1 VGTKK
6 AVQYRNI
13 IRILG
18 LLVTLLSGT
27 MLPPALVSA
36 IYRDGGGV
44 PFLLSF
50 LFCLAAGVLTWY
62 PNRNQKGDLRARE
75 GFLIVVL
82 FWTVLASFSA
92 IPLLLLDAPNLSVT
106 DAFFESFSGLTTTG
120 ATVLT
125 GLDSMSHAVLFYRQQ
140 LQWLGGMGIIVL
152 AVAVL
157 PMLGIGGMQLYRAET
172 PGPVKDSKM
181 TPRIADTA
189 KHLWYI
195 YLSLTILCGVAYW
208 LAGMSAFDAICHA
221 FSTIAI
227 GGFSTHDAS
236 MGYFNSPAINLVCV
250 VFLIIAGVNF
260 ALHYAAV
267 QNRSFKSYI
276 FDPEF
281 KVFISIQIVLT
292 LVCFTVLMTEGTY
305 NDADRALD
313 QALFQ
318 SVSISTTAGFATTSF
333 ADWPTLL
340 PILLIFS
347 SFIGGCA
354 GSTGGG
360 MKVIRVFLLYL
371 QGVRELN
378 KLVHPKA
385 IFSIKLG
392 KKALPPRV
400 IEAVWGFF
408 SAYAAVFVICM
419 LLLIASGIDDI
430 TAFTAVA
437 ACLNNLGPGLGEV
450 ASNFASIND
459 FSKWV
464 LIVAMLFGRLEIFT
478 LLVLFTPAFWRS

>member
-1 VGTKK
+1 M
-6 AVQYRNI
+6 A
-13 IRILG
+13 
-18 LLVTLLSGT
+18 LLSVT
-27 MLPPALVSA
+27 MLPPALVSL

-44 PFLLSF
+44 PFIMGF
-50 LFCLAAGVLTWY
+50 LWCLFTGFFAWY
-62 PNRNQKGDLRARE
+62 PNRNQKTDLRARE

-82 FWTVLASFSA
+82 FWLVLASFSA
-92 IPLLLLDAPNLSVT
+92 IPFILLEQPSLSIT

-120 ATVLT
+120 ATILKHIE
-125 GLDSMSHAVLFYRQQ
+125 GLPHAVLWYRQQ

-157 PMLGIGGMQLYRAET
+157 PMLGVGGMQLYRAET

-195 YLSLTILCGVAYW
+195 YLSLTVVCAAAYW
-208 LAGMSAFDAICHA
+208 VAGMSGFDAICHS

-250 VFLIIAGVNF
+250 FFLVIAGVNF
-260 ALHYAAV
+260 ALHYSVV
-267 QNRSFKSYI
+267 QSKSLKNY
-276 FDPEF
+276 FYDPEF
-281 KVFISIQIVLT
+281 KVFIAIQVVLT
-292 LVCFTVLMTEGTY
+292 LICFTVLMTSGTY
-305 NDADRALD
+305 QDADQAFD

-340 PILLIFS
+340 PVLLIFS

-360 MKVIRVFLLYL
+360 MKVVRVLLLYL
-371 QGVRELN
+371 QGLRELN

-385 IFSIKLG
+385 IFSIKMG
-392 KKALPPRV
+392 KKVLPDRV
-400 IEAVWGFF
+400 VEAVWGFF
-408 SAYAAVFVICM
+408 SAYAAVFVVCM
-419 LLLIASGIDDI
+419 LLLLATGMDDI

-437 ACLNNLGPGLGEV
+437 ATINNLGPGLGEV
-450 ASNFASIND
+450 AANFADIGD
-459 FSKWV
+459 TSKWV
-464 LIVAMLFGRLEIFT
+464 LIMAMLFGRLEIFT
-478 LLVLFTPAFWRS
+478 LLVLFTPAFWRT

>member
-1 VGTKK
+1 M
-6 AVQYRNI
+6 QYRNI

-18 LLVTLLSGT
+18 LLVTLLSVT
-27 MLPPALVSA
+27 MLPPALVSL

-44 PFLLSF
+44 SFLMAFVFCLVTGLLS
-50 LFCLAAGVLTWY
+50 WY
-62 PNRNQKGDLRARE
+62 PNRAEKGDLRARE

-92 IPLLLLDAPNLSVT
+92 VPLLLLDKPDLSLA

-120 ATVLT
+120 ATILT
-125 GLDSMSHAVLFYRQQ
+125 QIDGLPHAVLFYRQQ

-195 YLSLTILCGVAYW
+195 YLTLTILCSIAYW
-208 LAGMSAFDAICHA
+208 LAGMSVFDAICHA

-236 MGYFNSPAINLVCV
+236 IGYFNSPAINLVCV
-250 VFLIIAGVNF
+250 FFLIIAGVNF

-267 QNRSFKSYI
+267 HSRSIKSY
-276 FDPEF
+276 FYDPEF
-281 KVFISIQIVLT
+281 KAFIAIQVVLT
-292 LVCFTVLMTEGTY
+292 LICFTVLMITGEYSETGQ
-305 NDADRALD
+305 ALD

-360 MKVIRVFLLYL
+360 MKVVRVLLLYL
-371 QGVRELN
+371 QGIRELN

-385 IFSIKLG
+385 VFTIKLG
-392 KKALPPRV
+392 RKALPSKV
-400 IEAVWGFF
+400 VEAIWGFF

-419 LLLIASGIDDI
+419 LALLAAGMDDI

-450 ASNFASIND
+450 AANFASISD

-464 LIVAMLFGRLEIFT
+464 LIIAMLFGRLEIFT

>member
-1 VGTKK
+1 
-6 AVQYRNI
+6 VQYKNI

-18 LLVTLLSGT
+18 LLVSLLSVT
-27 MLPPALVSA
+27 MVPPAFVSLL
-36 IYRDGGGV
+36 YRDGGGV
-44 PFLLSF
+44 PFILAF
-50 LFCLAAGVLTWY
+50 IFCLVAGIVAWY
-62 PNRNQKGDLRARE
+62 PFRSCKDDLRARE

-82 FWTVLASFSA
+82 FWIVLASFSA
-92 IPLLLLDAPNLSVT
+92 IPLLLLEQPNLSVAN
-106 DAFFESFSGLTTTG
+106 AFFESFSGLTTTG
-120 ATVLT
+120 ATILT
-125 GLDSMSHAVLFYRQQ
+125 NIDSLPHAVLFYRQQ
-140 LQWLGGMGIIVL
+140 LQWVGGMGIIVL

-195 YLSLTILCGVAYW
+195 YLALTIACAISYW
-208 LAGMSAFDAICHA
+208 LAGMSAFDAICHS

-236 MGYFNSPAINLVCV
+236 MGYFNSPQINLVCV
-250 VFLIIAGVNF
+250 FFLIIAGVNF
-260 ALHYAAV
+260 ALHFAV
-267 QNRSFKSYI
+267 VQTRSLKTYF

-281 KVFISIQIVLT
+281 KVFLCIQ
-292 LVCFTVLMTEGTY
+292 LVITFICFVVLMATGTY
-305 NDADRALD
+305 EDADTALD

-318 SVSISTTAGFATTSF
+318 SVSMSTTAGFSTTSF
-333 ADWPTLL
+333 AEWPTLL
-340 PILLIFS
+340 PILLIFA

-360 MKVIRVFLLYL
+360 MKVIRVLLLYL
-371 QGVRELN
+371 QGLRELN

-385 IFSIKLG
+385 VFTIKLG
-392 KKALPPRV
+392 NKALPNRV
-400 IEAVWGFF
+400 VEAIWGFF

-419 LLLIASGIDDI
+419 LLLLAAGMDDI
-430 TAFTAVA
+430 SAFTAVA
-437 ACLNNLGPGLGEV
+437 ACLNNLGPGLGQV
-450 ASNFASIND
+450 AANFSEIND

-464 LIVAMLFGRLEIFT
+464 LIAAMLFGRLEIFT

>member
-1 VGTKK
+1 M
-6 AVQYRNI
+6 QYRNI

-18 LLVTLLSGT
+18 LLVALLSVT
-27 MLPPALVSA
+27 MLPPAIVSMV
-36 IYRDGGGV
+36 YRDGGGV
-44 PFLLSF
+44 PFLLGF
-50 LFCLAAGVLTWY
+50 LWCLITGFLAWY
-62 PNRNQKGDLRARE
+62 PNRSEKTDLRARE

-82 FWTVLASFSA
+82 FWVVLASFSA
-92 IPLLLLDAPNLSVT
+92 IPLILLEQPSLSVT

-120 ATVLT
+120 ATILKHIE
-125 GLDSMSHAVLFYRQQ
+125 GLPHAVLWYRQQ

-195 YLSLTILCGVAYW
+195 YLSLTIACATAYW
-208 LAGMSAFDAICHA
+208 LAGMSGFDAICHA

-236 MGYFNSPAINLVCV
+236 MGYFNSPTINLVCV
-250 VFLIIAGVNF
+250 FFLVIAGVNF
-260 ALHYAAV
+260 ALHYAVV
-267 QNRSFKSYI
+267 QSKSLKNY
-276 FDPEF
+276 FYDPEF
-281 KVFISIQIVLT
+281 KVFIAIQVVLT
-292 LVCFTVLMTEGTY
+292 LICFTVLMTHGTY
-305 NDADRALD
+305 LDADQAFD

-318 SVSISTTAGFATTSF
+318 SVSISTTAGFSTTSF

-340 PILLIFS
+340 PVLLIFS

-360 MKVIRVFLLYL
+360 MKVVRVLLLYL
-371 QGVRELN
+371 QGLRELN

-385 IFSIKLG
+385 IFSIKMG
-392 KKALPPRV
+392 RKVLPDRV
-400 IEAVWGFF
+400 VEAVWGFF
-408 SAYAAVFVICM
+408 SAYAAVFVVCM
-419 LLLIASGIDDI
+419 LLLLATGMDDI

-437 ACLNNLGPGLGEV
+437 AAINNLGPGLGEV
-450 ASNFASIND
+450 AANFSDIGD
-459 FSKWV
+459 TSKWV

-478 LLVLFTPAFWRS
+478 LLVLFTPAFWRT

>member
-1 VGTKK
+1 
-6 AVQYRNI
+6 VQYKNI

-18 LLVTLLSGT
+18 LLVALLSVT
-27 MLPPALVSA
+27 MLPPALVSM

-44 PFLLSF
+44 PFLLGF
-50 LFCLAAGVLTWY
+50 LWCLITGFVAWY
-62 PNRNQKGDLRARE
+62 PNRHQKTDLRARE

-82 FWTVLASFSA
+82 FWLVLASFSA
-92 IPLLLLDAPNLSVT
+92 IPLILLEEPSLSIT

-120 ATVLT
+120 ATILNHIE
-125 GLDSMSHAVLFYRQQ
+125 GLPHAVLWYRQQ

-195 YLSLTILCGVAYW
+195 YLSLTIACAVAYW
-208 LAGMSAFDAICHA
+208 LAGMSGFDAICHS

-236 MGYFNSPAINLVCV
+236 MGYFNSPTINLVCV
-250 VFLIIAGVNF
+250 FFLVISGVNF
-260 ALHYAAV
+260 ALHYAV
-267 QNRSFKSYI
+267 VHSKSLKNY
-276 FDPEF
+276 FYDPEF
-281 KVFISIQIVLT
+281 KVFIGIQVVLA
-292 LVCFTVLMTEGTY
+292 LICFTVLMTSGTY
-305 NDADRALD
+305 QDADKAFD

-360 MKVIRVFLLYL
+360 MKVVRVLLLYL
-371 QGVRELN
+371 QGLRELN

-385 IFSIKLG
+385 VFSIKMG
-392 KKALPPRV
+392 KKVLPDRV
-400 IEAVWGFF
+400 VEAVWGFF

-419 LLLIASGIDDI
+419 LLLLATGMDDI

-437 ACLNNLGPGLGEV
+437 ASINNLGPGLGEV
-450 ASNFASIND
+450 AANYSTIGD
-459 FSKWV
+459 TSKWV
-464 LIVAMLFGRLEIFT
+464 LIMAMLFGRLEIFT
-478 LLVLFTPAFWRS
+478 LLVLFTPAFWRT

>member
-1 VGTKK
+1 
-6 AVQYRNI
+6 VQFKNI

-18 LLVTLLSGT
+18 LLVTLLSVT
-27 MLPPALVSA
+27 MLPPAFVSL

-44 PFLLSF
+44 SFLSAFVFCLVAGLLS
-50 LFCLAAGVLTWY
+50 WY
-62 PNRNQKGDLRARE
+62 PNRDEKGELRARE

-82 FWTVLASFSA
+82 FWVVLASFSA
-92 IPLLLLDAPNLSVT
+92 VPLLLLDEPNLSLA

-120 ATVLT
+120 ATILT
-125 GLDSMSHAVLFYRQQ
+125 QIDGLPHAVLWYRQQ

-172 PGPVKDSKM
+172 PGPVKESKM

-195 YLSLTILCGVAYW
+195 YLSLTVACALSYW
-208 LAGMSAFDAICHA
+208 AAGMSLFDAICHS

-236 MGYFNSPAINLVCV
+236 MGAFNSPLINVICV
-250 VFLIIAGVNF
+250 FFLLIAGVNF
-260 ALHYAAV
+260 ALHFAV
-267 QNRSFKSYI
+267 LHSKSLRNY
-276 FDPEF
+276 FYDPEF
-281 KVFISIQIVLT
+281 KVFIAIQLVLT
-292 LVCFTVLMTEGTY
+292 LICFTVLFSVGTY
-305 NDADRALD
+305 ENGFEAFN

-318 SVSISTTAGFATTSF
+318 SVSISTTPGFATTSF

-340 PILLIFS
+340 PLLLIFS

-360 MKVIRVFLLYL
+360 MKVVRIVLLYL
-371 QGVRELN
+371 QGIRELN

-385 IFSIKLG
+385 VFTIKLG
-392 KKALPPRV
+392 RKALPSRV
-400 IEAVWGFF
+400 VEAIWGFF
-408 SAYAAVFVICM
+408 SAYAAVFVLCM
-419 LLLIASGIDDI
+419 LALLAAGVDDL

-437 ACLNNLGPGLGEV
+437 ACLNNLGPGLGAV
-450 ASNFASIND
+450 AANFASLGD

-464 LIVAMLFGRLEIFT
+464 LILAMLFGRLEIFT

>member
-1 VGTKK
+1 
-6 AVQYRNI
+6 VQYKNI

-18 LLVTLLSGT
+18 LLVTILSVT
-27 MLPPALVSA
+27 MLPPAFISLL
-36 IYRDGGGV
+36 YRDGGGV
-44 PFLLSF
+44 SFLMAFVFCLIIGLLS
-50 LFCLAAGVLTWY
+50 WY
-62 PNRNQKGDLRARE
+62 PNKEFRGDLRPRE
-75 GFLIVVL
+75 GFLVVVL
-82 FWTVLASFSA
+82 FWIVLASFSA
-92 IPLLLLDAPNLSVT
+92 IPLLLLTTPNLSVAE
-106 DAFFESFSGLTTTG
+106 AFFESFSGLTTTG
-120 ATVLT
+120 ATILT
-125 GLDSMSHAVLFYRQQ
+125 KIDGLPHAVLWYRQQ

-157 PMLGIGGMQLYRAET
+157 PMLGVGGMQLYRAET
-172 PGPVKDSKM
+172 PGPVKESKM

-195 YLSLTILCGVAYW
+195 YLGLTVACSISYW
-208 LAGMSAFDAICHA
+208 LAGMSVFDAICHA

-227 GGFSTHDAS
+227 GGFSTHDLS
-236 MGYFNSPAINLVCV
+236 MGYFNSPMINFVCV
-250 VFLIIAGVNF
+250 FFLLTAGVNF
-260 ALHYAAV
+260 ALHFAV
-267 QNRSFKSYI
+267 LHSRSLKNYFY
-276 FDPEF
+276 DPEF
-281 KVFISIQIVLT
+281 KVFLLIQLVITLICFSVL
-292 LVCFTVLMTEGTY
+292 LSAGTFSDGFEAF
-305 NDADRALD
+305 NH
-313 QALFQ
+313 ALFQ

-333 ADWPTLL
+333 SEWPTLL

-360 MKVIRVFLLYL
+360 MKVVRVLLLYL
-371 QGVRELN
+371 QGLRELN
-378 KLVHPKA
+378 KLVHPRA

-392 KKALPPRV
+392 NKALPNRV
-400 IEAVWGFF
+400 VEAIWGFF
-408 SAYAAVFVICM
+408 SAYAAVFVVCM
-419 LLLIASGIDDI
+419 LLLLAAGMDDI

-450 ASNFASIND
+450 AANFSNIND

>member
-1 VGTKK
+1 
-6 AVQYRNI
+6 VQYKNI

-18 LLVTLLSGT
+18 LLVTILSVT
-27 MLPPALVSA
+27 MLPPAFISL

-44 PFLLSF
+44 SF
-50 LFCLAAGVLTWY
+50 LMAFIFCLIVGILAWY
-62 PNRNQKGDLRARE
+62 PNKDCRGDLRPRE

-82 FWTVLASFSA
+82 FWIVLASFSA
-92 IPLLLLDAPNLSVT
+92 IPLLLLNNPNLSIA
-106 DAFFESFSGLTTTG
+106 DAFFESYSGLTTTG
-120 ATVLT
+120 ATILT
-125 GLDSMSHAVLFYRQQ
+125 QIDGLPHALLFYRQQ

-172 PGPVKDSKM
+172 PGPVKESKM

-195 YLSLTILCGVAYW
+195 YLGLTVACSLSYW

-227 GGFSTHDAS
+227 GGFSTHDLS
-236 MGYFNSPAINLVCV
+236 MGYFNSPMINFVCV
-250 VFLIIAGVNF
+250 IFLLIAGVNF
-260 ALHYAAV
+260 ALHFAV
-267 QNRSFKSYI
+267 LHSRSLKNYFY
-276 FDPEF
+276 DPEF
-281 KVFISIQIVLT
+281 KVFLLIQLVIT
-292 LVCFTVLMTEGTY
+292 LVCFSVLLSTGTFSDGY
-305 NDADRALD
+305 EAFNH
-313 QALFQ
+313 ALFQ

-333 ADWPTLL
+333 SEWPTLL

-360 MKVIRVFLLYL
+360 MKVVRVLLLYL
-371 QGVRELN
+371 QGLRELN
-378 KLVHPKA
+378 KLVHPRA

-392 KKALPPRV
+392 NKVLPNRV
-400 IEAVWGFF
+400 VEAIWGFF
-408 SAYAAVFVICM
+408 SAYAAVFVVCM
-419 LLLIASGIDDI
+419 LLLLAAGMDDI
-430 TAFTAVA
+430 SAFTAVA
-437 ACLNNLGPGLGEV
+437 ACLNNLGPGLGQV
-450 ASNFASIND
+450 AANFSGIND

>member
-1 VGTKK
+1 M
-6 AVQYRNI
+6 QYKNI

-18 LLVTLLSGT
+18 LLVALLSVT
-27 MLPPALVSA
+27 MLPPALISL
-36 IYRDGGGV
+36 IYRDGAGL

-50 LFCLAAGVLTWY
+50 LWCVFTGFIAWY
-62 PNRNQKGDLRARE
+62 PNRNEKTDLKARE

-82 FWTVLASFSA
+82 FWLVLASFSA
-92 IPLLLLDAPNLSVT
+92 IPLMLLDQPSLSIT
-106 DAFFESFSGLTTTG
+106 DSFFESFSGLTTTG
-120 ATVLT
+120 ATILNHIE
-125 GLDSMSHAVLFYRQQ
+125 GLPHAVLWYRQQ

-189 KHLWYI
+189 KHLWFI
-195 YLSLTILCGVAYW
+195 YLGLTIACATAYW
-208 LAGMSAFDAICHA
+208 LAGMSVFDAICHS

-250 VFLIIAGVNF
+250 TFLIIAGVNF

-267 QNRSFKSYI
+267 QSKSIKSY
-276 FDPEF
+276 FYDPEF
-281 KVFISIQIVLT
+281 KVFIGIQIVLT
-292 LVCFTVLMTEGTY
+292 LICFIVLMSTGTY
-305 NDADRALD
+305 QDADRALD

-333 ADWPTLL
+333 AEWPTLL
-340 PILLIFS
+340 PMLLIFS

-360 MKVIRVFLLYL
+360 MKVVRVVLLYL
-371 QGVRELN
+371 QGLRELN

-392 KKALPPRV
+392 RKVLPDRV
-400 IEAVWGFF
+400 VEAVWGFF

-419 LLLIASGIDDI
+419 LLLLSTGMDNI

-437 ACLNNLGPGLGEV
+437 ACINNLGPGLGEV
-450 ASNFASIND
+450 AANFSSIND
-459 FSKWV
+459 TSKWV

>member
-1 VGTKK
+1 MQFK
-6 AVQYRNI
+6 NI

-18 LLVTLLSGT
+18 LLVTLLSVT
-27 MLPPALVSA
+27 MLPPAFVSL

-44 PFLLSF
+44 SFLSAFVFCLVAGLLS
-50 LFCLAAGVLTWY
+50 WY
-62 PNRNQKGDLRARE
+62 PNRDEKGELRARE

-92 IPLLLLDAPNLSVT
+92 VPLLLLDEPNLSLA

-120 ATVLT
+120 ATILT
-125 GLDSMSHAVLFYRQQ
+125 QIDGLPHAVLWYRQQ

-172 PGPVKDSKM
+172 PGPVKESKM

-195 YLSLTILCGVAYW
+195 YLSLTVACALSYW
-208 LAGMSAFDAICHA
+208 AAGMSLFDAICHS

-236 MGYFNSPAINLVCV
+236 IGVFNSPLINAICV
-250 VFLIIAGVNF
+250 FFLLIAGVNF
-260 ALHYAAV
+260 ALHFAV
-267 QNRSFKSYI
+267 LHSKSLRNY
-276 FDPEF
+276 FYDPEF
-281 KVFISIQIVLT
+281 KVFIAIQLT
-292 LVCFTVLMTEGTY
+292 LTLICFAVLLSAGTY
-305 NDADRALD
+305 ANGFEAFD

-340 PILLIFS
+340 PLLLIFS

-360 MKVIRVFLLYL
+360 MKVVRIVLLYL
-371 QGVRELN
+371 QGIRELN

-385 IFSIKLG
+385 VFTIKLG
-392 KKALPPRV
+392 RKALPSRV
-400 IEAVWGFF
+400 VEAIWGFF
-408 SAYAAVFVICM
+408 SAYAAVFILCM
-419 LLLIASGIDDI
+419 LALLAAGVDDL

-437 ACLNNLGPGLGEV
+437 ACLNNLGPGLGAV
-450 ASNFASIND
+450 AANFASLGD

-464 LIVAMLFGRLEIFT
+464 LILAMLFGRLEIFT

>member
-1 VGTKK
+1 M
-6 AVQYRNI
+6 QYKNI

-18 LLVTLLSGT
+18 LLVALLSVT
-27 MLPPALVSA
+27 MLPPALVSM

-44 PFLLSF
+44 PFLLGF
-50 LFCLAAGVLTWY
+50 LWCLITGFLAWY
-62 PNRNQKGDLRARE
+62 PNRYQKTDLRARE

-82 FWTVLASFSA
+82 FWLVLASFSA
-92 IPLLLLDAPNLSVT
+92 IPFILLEEPSLSIT

-120 ATVLT
+120 ATILNHIE
-125 GLDSMSHAVLFYRQQ
+125 GLPHAVLWYRQQ

-195 YLSLTILCGVAYW
+195 YLSLTIACAVAYW
-208 LAGMSAFDAICHA
+208 LAGMSGFDAICHS

-236 MGYFNSPAINLVCV
+236 MGYFNSPTINFVCV
-250 VFLIIAGVNF
+250 FFLVIAGVNF
-260 ALHYAAV
+260 ALHYAVV
-267 QNRSFKSYI
+267 QSKSLKNY
-276 FDPEF
+276 FYDPEF
-281 KVFISIQIVLT
+281 KVFIAIQLVLT
-292 LVCFTVLMTEGTY
+292 LICFTVLITSGTY
-305 NDADRALD
+305 QDADQAFD

-318 SVSISTTAGFATTSF
+318 SVSISTTAGFTTTSF

-360 MKVIRVFLLYL
+360 MKVVRVLLLYL
-371 QGVRELN
+371 QGLRELN

-385 IFSIKLG
+385 VFSIKMG
-392 KKALPPRV
+392 KKVLPDRV
-400 IEAVWGFF
+400 VEAVWGFF

-419 LLLIASGIDDI
+419 LLLLATGMDDI

-437 ACLNNLGPGLGEV
+437 ASINNLGPGLGEV
-450 ASNFASIND
+450 TANYSTIGDS
-459 FSKWV
+459 SKWV
-464 LIVAMLFGRLEIFT
+464 LIMAMLFGRLEIFT
-478 LLVLFTPAFWRS
+478 LLVLFTPAFWRA

>member
-1 VGTKK
+1 M
-6 AVQYRNI
+6 QYKNI

-18 LLVTLLSGT
+18 LLVALLSVT
-27 MLPPALVSA
+27 MIPPAAVSL

-44 PFLLSF
+44 PFLLGF
-50 LFCLAAGVLTWY
+50 LWCLIVGVLSWY
-62 PNRNQKGDLRARE
+62 PNRHEKGDLRARE

-82 FWTVLASFSA
+82 FWVVLASFSA
-92 IPLLLLDAPNLSVT
+92 IPLMLLEQPNFSTT

-120 ATVLT
+120 ATILT
-125 GLDSMSHAVLFYRQQ
+125 QIDGLPHAVLFYRQQ

-195 YLSLTILCGVAYW
+195 YLSLTICCALGYW
-208 LAGMSAFDAICHA
+208 LAGMSVFDAICHS

-236 MGYFNSPAINLVCV
+236 MGYFNSPTINLVCV
-250 VFLIIAGVNF
+250 FFLIIAGINF
-260 ALHYAAV
+260 ALHYSVV
-267 QNRSFKSYI
+267 QSKSVQTY
-276 FDPEF
+276 FRDPEF
-281 KVFISIQIVLT
+281 KVFLVIQVVLT
-292 LVCFTVLMTEGTY
+292 LICFAVLMSHGTY
-305 NDADRALD
+305 SDADVALD

-333 ADWPTLL
+333 AEWPTLL
-340 PILLIFS
+340 PLLLIFA

-360 MKVIRVFLLYL
+360 MKVVRIVLLYL
-371 QGVRELN
+371 QGLRELN

-385 IFSIKLG
+385 VFSIKLG
-392 KKALPPRV
+392 NKALPNRV

-419 LLLIASGIDDI
+419 LLLLSTGMDDI

-437 ACLNNLGPGLGEV
+437 ACINNLGPGLGEV
-450 ASNFASIND
+450 AANFSSISD

-464 LIVAMLFGRLEIFT
+464 LIIAMLFGRLEIFT
-478 LLVLFTPAFWRS
+478 LLVLFTPAFWRN

>member
-1 VGTKK
+1 M
-6 AVQYRNI
+6 QYKNI

-18 LLVTLLSGT
+18 LLVALLSVT
-27 MLPPALVSA
+27 MLPPAAVSL

-44 PFLLSF
+44 PFLMAFIL
-50 LFCLAAGVLTWY
+50 CLVTGMIAWY
-62 PNRNQKGDLRARE
+62 PNRFEKGDLRARE

-82 FWTVLASFSA
+82 FWVVLASFSA
-92 IPLLLLDAPNLSVT
+92 IPLILLDTPNLSIT
-106 DAFFESFSGLTTTG
+106 DAFFESYSGLTTTG
-120 ATVLT
+120 ATILT
-125 GLDSMSHAVLFYRQQ
+125 KIDGLPHAVLFYRQQ

-195 YLSLTILCGVAYW
+195 YLALTICCAVAYW
-208 LAGMSAFDAICHA
+208 LAGMSVFDAICHA

-236 MGYFNSPAINLVCV
+236 MGYFNSPMINLVCV
-250 VFLIIAGVNF
+250 FFLIIAGVNF

-267 QNRSFKSYI
+267 QNRSFRSYI
-276 FDPEF
+276 SDPEF
-281 KVFISIQIVLT
+281 KTFIAIQVILT
-292 LVCFTVLMTEGTY
+292 LICFAVLMQSGTY
-305 NDADRALD
+305 NNADQALD

-333 ADWPTLL
+333 ADWPTFL
-340 PILLIFS
+340 PLLLIFA

-360 MKVIRVFLLYL
+360 MKVVRVVLLYL
-371 QGVRELN
+371 QGIRELN

-385 IFSIKLG
+385 VFTIKLG
-392 KKALPPRV
+392 KKALPNRV
-400 IEAVWGFF
+400 VEAVWGFF

-419 LLLIASGIDDI
+419 LLLLSTGMDDI

-437 ACLNNLGPGLGEV
+437 ACMNNLGPGLGEV
-450 ASNFASIND
+450 AANFASISD

-464 LIVAMLFGRLEIFT
+464 LIIAMLFGRLEIFT

>member
-1 VGTKK
+1 V
-6 AVQYRNI
+6 
-13 IRILG
+13 
-18 LLVTLLSGT
+18 T
-27 MLPPALVSA
+27 MLPPALVSM

-44 PFLLSF
+44 PFLMAF
-50 LFCLAAGVLTWY
+50 LWCIFTGFLAWY
-62 PNRNQKGDLRARE
+62 PNRFEKTDLKARE

-82 FWTVLASFSA
+82 FWLVLASFSA
-92 IPLLLLDAPNLSVT
+92 IPFILLEQPSFTVT

-120 ATVLT
+120 ATILNHIE
-125 GLDSMSHAVLFYRQQ
+125 GLPHAVLWYRQQ

-195 YLSLTILCGVAYW
+195 YLSLTIACALGYW
-208 LAGMSAFDAICHA
+208 LAGMSAFDAICHS

-236 MGYFNSPAINLVCV
+236 MGYFNSPMINLVCV
-250 VFLIIAGVNF
+250 FFLLIAGVNF
-260 ALHYAAV
+260 ALHYAVV
-267 QNRSFKSYI
+267 QSKSLRNY
-276 FDPEF
+276 FHDPEF
-281 KVFISIQIVLT
+281 KVFIAIQVALT
-292 LVCFTVLMTEGTY
+292 LICFTVLMSSGTY
-305 NDADRALD
+305 ENADRALD

-318 SVSISTTAGFATTSF
+318 SVSISTTAGFSTTSF
-333 ADWPTLL
+333 AEWPTLL
-340 PILLIFS
+340 PLLLIFC

-360 MKVIRVFLLYL
+360 MKVVRVLLLYL
-371 QGVRELN
+371 QGLRELN

-385 IFSIKLG
+385 IFSIKIG
-392 KKALPPRV
+392 KKVLPDRV
-400 IEAVWGFF
+400 VEAVWGFF
-408 SAYAAVFVICM
+408 SAYAAVFVLCM
-419 LLLIASGIDDI
+419 LLLLATGMDNI

-437 ACLNNLGPGLGEV
+437 ACINNLGPGLGEV
-450 ASNFASIND
+450 AANFSSIND
-459 FSKWV
+459 SSKWV
-464 LIVAMLFGRLEIFT
+464 LIMAMLFGRLEIFT
-478 LLVLFTPAFWRS
+478 LLVLFTPAFWRT

>member
-1 VGTKK
+1 
-6 AVQYRNI
+6 VQYKNI

-18 LLVTLLSGT
+18 LLVALLSVT
-27 MLPPALVSA
+27 MLPPALISLL
-36 IYRDGGGV
+36 YRDGGGV
-44 PFLLSF
+44 PFLMAF
-50 LFCLAAGVLTWY
+50 FWCLFTGFFAWY
-62 PNRNQKGDLRARE
+62 PNRQEKTDLKARE

-82 FWTVLASFSA
+82 FWLVLASFSA
-92 IPLLLLDAPNLSVT
+92 IPLILLDEPNLSVT

-120 ATVLT
+120 ATILNHIE
-125 GLDSMSHAVLFYRQQ
+125 GLPHAVLWYRQQ

-195 YLSLTILCGVAYW
+195 YLGLTIACALAYW
-208 LAGMSAFDAICHA
+208 LAGMSGFDAICHA

-236 MGYFNSPAINLVCV
+236 MGYFNSPVINLVCV
-250 VFLIIAGVNF
+250 VFLVIAGINF

-267 QNRSFKSYI
+267 QSRSLKNYML
-276 FDPEF
+276 DPEF
-281 KVFISIQIVLT
+281 KVFISIQLILT
-292 LVCFTVLMTEGTY
+292 LICFTVLMTSGTY
-305 NDADRALD
+305 KDADQAFD

-340 PILLIFS
+340 PMLLIFA

-360 MKVIRVFLLYL
+360 MKVVRVVLLYL
-371 QGVRELN
+371 QGLRELN
-378 KLVHPKA
+378 KLVHPRA

-392 KKALPPRV
+392 RKVLPDRIV
-400 IEAVWGFF
+400 EAVWGFF

-419 LLLIASGIDDI
+419 LLLLAAGMDDI

-437 ACLNNLGPGLGEV
+437 ASINNLGPGLGEV
-450 ASNFASIND
+450 AANYASIND
-459 FSKWV
+459 MSKWV